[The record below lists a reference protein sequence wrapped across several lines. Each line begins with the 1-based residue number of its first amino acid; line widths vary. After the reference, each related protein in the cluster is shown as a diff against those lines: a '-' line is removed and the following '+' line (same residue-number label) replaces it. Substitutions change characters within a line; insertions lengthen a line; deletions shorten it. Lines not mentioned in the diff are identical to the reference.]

1 MINSKSIERW
11 NYYDSGVSLTGLP
24 PRGRPVNYV
33 RTDRPVGVEESV
45 LIYVTK
51 NTLAVEKSSNFLR
64 TYFSGAGVFN
74 SPHCVIDSC
83 IIVLFV

>member
-1 MINSKSIERW
+1 MINSKSIERC

-51 NTLAVEKSSNFLR
+51 NTLAVVKSSNFCER
-64 TYFSGAGVFN
+64 TSVVRGCFK
-74 SPHCVIDSC
+74 SPHYVIGSC
-83 IIVLFV
+83 ISVLIV

>member
-1 MINSKSIERW
+1 MIKSKSIERW

-51 NTLAVEKSSNFLR
+51 NTLAVEKSSNFCER
-64 TYFSGAGVFN
+64 TSVVRGCLTVHTA
-74 SPHCVIDSC
+74 
-83 IIVLFV
+83 